1 MRKKDNKRKNGD
13 VNLILFSHVNA
24 FGSGNTINTGSQKN
38 EPDNAGI
45 IEDTPAE
52 EQSGLERQKP
62 KGRIRTFLF
71 NAFSHIHFF
80 SDNSF
85 GGKDKESQ
93 ENGSTSESMP
103 REKRGTTVKVGLA
116 SDAHFLSDN
125 KINITIGARKK
136 YLKELAD
143 NMDKRFDEL
152 ERNYPMK
159 VVDAVVTKFEE
170 DIIPKFVKE
179 VVDETGNKI
188 TEMQTTIKE
197 WHDKSEDKINTIL
210 DEVATIVA
218 GQEAQGKDLK
228 ELLKNKEKQDE
239 INRRL
244 DLYMTSTEKTI
255 AENTAQLKNVE
266 KMLLL
271 KEEKDREH
279 FDAVK
284 KGIEGLAKNNDE
296 IKGKIGGLL
305 KEETAFQEFQKLWD
319 HNNYIKQQNDDIKQQ
334 NDYIKTLLINLA
346 DNVYKQDEDKK
357 NKIDKI
363 NSVISNLEDK
373 LTTLNDNIKNAIAA
387 SDAKLLGMIMPE
399 IANLKDQNDQ
409 ILINQETQT
418 TILNS
423 ILSGQQDGALQYVAM
438 SEKLDNL
445 TELVSAF
452 GTKTNEHSFADNAN
466 KLLENFAK
474 SQEAMFAAAFE
485 KVVKKDDLKH
495 LDTGIDSIIEKLH
508 DDSVKLDEVCAV
520 VENMANKIDSIAQTS
535 ENNSQKLD
543 DIHKILLSSRV
554 ELSKVALDNVAD
566 CDRCHSA
573 DSMFYKCQICGNE
586 GRTNVSSND
595 NHLAFDQTNE
605 ESRLIIIRPRN
616 NGNIIIID
624 NSIEN
629 SSPRINKNNVEQ
641 IIFDACFRGQN
652 KCNEKRC
659 ADCEKCSKDCQKDNG
674 KCEQEVKIELYDKAS
689 EDVAETTR
697 KKNLLDYF
705 PNLKV
710 VSFAKPLDGKP
721 KYILTSKLFYDTTKG
736 KVHTSLTYYGG
747 QYIKSMEKSVFNIK
761 DKKTGQKFLEDI
773 GGRDLHYRITADN
786 SKNNGDGYWRLPYKS
801 IEE

>member
-1 MRKKDNKRKNGD
+1 MNEFQVATLVEEVAELLPKTSKGDKIAMRKKDNKRKNGD

-45 IEDTPAE
+45 IETTPAE

-85 GGKDKESQ
+85 GGKDEESQ

-103 REKRGTTVKVGLA
+103 REKGGTTVKVGLA

-125 KINITIGARKK
+125 KINITIGVRKK

-152 ERNYPMK
+152 ERTYPMK

-197 WHDKSEDKINTIL
+197 WHDDSTRKINNIL
-210 DEVATIVA
+210 DEVATVAA
-218 GQEAQGKDLK
+218 GQEAQGEDLK
-228 ELLKNKEKQDE
+228 KLLESKEKQDE

-244 DLYMTSTEKTI
+244 DLYMTSTEKAI
-255 AENTAQLKNVE
+255 AENTMQLKNVE

-271 KEEKDREH
+271 KEEQDREH

-284 KGIEGLAKNNDE
+284 KGIEGLGEESKDIKEKIGELLTKDDAFAKFQELQDQNKEIKDILEGMCEYLKKQDTDLQDE
-296 IKGKIGGLL
+296 ISTAYEEQIPKI
-305 KEETAFQEFQKLWD
+305 KE
-319 HNNYIKQQNDDIKQQ
+319 
-334 NDYIKTLLINLA
+334 
-346 DNVYKQDEDKK
+346 
-357 NKIDKI
+357 
-363 NSVISNLEDK
+363 
-373 LTTLNDNIKNAIAA
+373 AIAA

-399 IANLKDQNDQ
+399 IANLKDQNNQ
-409 ILINQETQT
+409 ILINQDTQT

-423 ILSGQQDGALQYVAM
+423 ILSGQQGSALQYVAM
-438 SEKLDNL
+438 SEKLDNF
-445 TELVSAF
+445 TELVSAL
-452 GTKTNEHSFADNAN
+452 GTKMQNQSFDDN
-466 KLLENFAK
+466 KVVELLKDFAK

-485 KVVKKDDLKH
+485 KVAKKDDLKH

-508 DDSVKLDEVCAV
+508 DDSVELDEVCAV
-520 VENMANKIDSIAQTS
+520 VENMANKIDSIARTS

-543 DIHKILLSSRV
+543 DIHKILLSSRA
-554 ELSKVALDNVAD
+554 ALDNVAD

-573 DSMFYKCQICGNE
+573 KSMFYKCQICGYDE
-586 GRTNVSSND
+586 RTNATPGELKIYDEYDERTNATPGELSFYDEGKNFLIVNTRLTKDGVTYISELATHKFGNVKVDPNAVEKIVFDICDECKGACDQCNKTMTIKLKSSTYSILEGEN
-595 NHLAFDQTNE
+595 NIWGYFTNLKAI
-605 ESRLIIIRPRN
+605 SFA
-616 NGNIIIID
+616 
-624 NSIEN
+624 
-629 SSPRINKNNVEQ
+629 KT
-641 IIFDACFRGQN
+641 
-652 KCNEKRC
+652 K
-659 ADCEKCSKDCQKDNG
+659 NG
-674 KCEQEVKIELYDKAS
+674 KAKYILGSDLLREDDLLSKIYTTTFYGGRYLGKPEPGICNIKCDSVDSNIVSEVLNHIDKTGSFHQKVKGSS
-689 EDVAETTR
+689 EWRTPTTR
-697 KKNLLDYF
+697 KKEV
-705 PNLKV
+705 K
-710 VSFAKPLDGKP
+710 
-721 KYILTSKLFYDTTKG
+721 
-736 KVHTSLTYYGG
+736 
-747 QYIKSMEKSVFNIK
+747 
-761 DKKTGQKFLEDI
+761 
-773 GGRDLHYRITADN
+773 
-786 SKNNGDGYWRLPYKS
+786 
-801 IEE
+801 